1 MTTIYELINA
11 ALRASNSTL
20 EVSAADA
27 QASNSAAMPERQLH
41 LFQPPRPLA
50 LRLGDEFFSAAPR
63 EPGVYI
69 MTGAD
74 GRVLYIGQSKNLRAR
89 LGSYKNARR
98 DRTPRKVL
106 RLVHEVRSIT
116 WEKCESAE
124 AAISRESELL
134 GVHRPRFNR
143 ANVYPMHTWIWLRSD
158 EQALTIGRTNWEA
171 GVAVAPTPEE
181 FEGPPG
187 ETKLFGPFKTSAS
200 VAYAALLRLIWVVA
214 NQTGRLEDFP
224 SRLLSEKPPR
234 TLTLRW
240 REAGLREHLL
250 AGITDLLA
258 GISDSVLTFLRERLP
273 PDETLSPFQRAL
285 HQHDLEVLAQ
295 FHTVLTRGLH

>member
-1 MTTIYELINA
+1 
-11 ALRASNSTL
+11 
-20 EVSAADA
+20 
-27 QASNSAAMPERQLH
+27 MPERQLH

-134 GVHRPRFNR
+134 RVHRPRFNR
-143 ANVYPMHTWIWLRSD
+143 ANVCPMHTWVWLRSD
-158 EQALTIGRTNWEA
+158 EQALTIGRTNWQA
-171 GVAVAPTPEE
+171 GVAAAPAPAE

-187 ETKLFGPFKTSAS
+187 EIKLFGPFKTSANG
-200 VAYAALLRLIWVVA
+200 AYAALLRLIWVVA
-214 NQTGRLEDFP
+214 NNPTLLEDFP

-234 TLTLRW
+234 TLTICW
-240 REAGLREHLL
+240 REARLREHLVPRVVDFL
-250 AGITDLLA
+250 AGT
-258 GISDSVLTFLRERLP
+258 SDSALTFLRELLP
-273 PDETLSPFQRAL
+273 PDETMSPFQRTL
-285 HQHDLEVLAQ
+285 YQHDLEILARLP
-295 FHTVLTRGLH
+295 HSGLHC